1 MDGPSTGDR
10 GAPVV
15 IRIDRPAPLLYPR
28 IVTRRATPRTNDPS
42 EAIMIDPITSLL
54 GVALVLATP
63 GPTNALL
70 ASAGVTTIGRLPWGL
85 IAAELLGYG
94 LAITALRLVGT
105 PAIAALPALAPA
117 LRLMLA
123 LYLLFL
129 GCCLWRHD
137 VTVGTDAP
145 ITPGRVFVTTL
156 LNPKAAIFAFALFPE
171 DRAGLALLPW
181 ALGFAAVVVTCATA
195 WFFVGERAR
204 HFGGAP
210 AGNLLPRFASVVL
223 VGFAVFVATTTLAT
237 IA

>member
-1 MDGPSTGDR
+1 
-10 GAPVV
+10 
-15 IRIDRPAPLLYPR
+15 
-28 IVTRRATPRTNDPS
+28 
-42 EAIMIDPITSLL
+42 MIDTTTSLL
-54 GVALVLATP
+54 GSALILATP

-70 ASAGVTTIGRLPWGL
+70 ASAGGTGAVRRPWGL
-85 IAAELLGYG
+85 IAGELLGYG
-94 LAITALRLVGT
+94 LAITTLRLVGT
-105 PAIAALPALAPA
+105 PAIAALPALAPT
-117 LRLMLA
+117 LRLVLA

-137 VTVGTDAP
+137 VTIDDEAT

-171 DRAGLALLPW
+171 DRVGLALLPW
-181 ALGFAAVVVTCATA
+181 ALGFAAVIVGCATA

-210 AGNLLPRFASVVL
+210 VGALLPRIASVVL
-223 VGFAVFVATTTLAT
+223 VGFAVFVATTTLSA

>member
-1 MDGPSTGDR
+1 
-10 GAPVV
+10 
-15 IRIDRPAPLLYPR
+15 
-28 IVTRRATPRTNDPS
+28 
-42 EAIMIDPITSLL
+42 MIDPITSLL
-54 GVALVLATP
+54 GCVLILATP

-70 ASAGVTTIGRLPWGL
+70 ASAGGTAVGRRPWRL

-94 LAITALRLVGT
+94 LSITVLRLVGT
-105 PAIAALPALAPA
+105 PAIAALPALAPT

-137 VTVGTDAP
+137 ATVGTDAA

-171 DRAGLALLPW
+171 GRVGLALLPW
-181 ALGFAAVVVTCATA
+181 ALGFAAVVVTCATG

-210 AGNLLPRFASVVL
+210 AGRLLPRLASVVL
-223 VGFAVFVATTTLAT
+223 VGFAVFVATTTLSA